1 MYNKSVV
8 AISKFPST
16 MEDCLTNI
24 PTVCVEKDRLV
35 LFVSITVFIYLFIFN
50 WGKSGENKRKN
61 NNARACDI
69 VHTKLV
75 GASVNDNNKHVS
87 TIWGDYNVC
96 AKELFLSGFYCFLSS
111 SKTSFLCFSRCR
123 IITEKRRLGV
133 SFIKWIQQMFKS
145 NLWELKR
152 RYFLKNLICF

>member
-16 MEDCLTNI
+16 MEDCLTN
-24 PTVCVEKDRLV
+24 PLYVWKKTDWSF
-35 LFVSITVFIYLFIFN
+35 LFQLQYLFIYLFIFN

-75 GASVNDNNKHVS
+75 GASVSDNNKHVS